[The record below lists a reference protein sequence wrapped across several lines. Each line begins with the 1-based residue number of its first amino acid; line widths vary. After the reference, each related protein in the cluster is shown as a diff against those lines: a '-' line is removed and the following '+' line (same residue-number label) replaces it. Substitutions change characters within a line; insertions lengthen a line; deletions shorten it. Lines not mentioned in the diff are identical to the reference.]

1 MNWIR
6 LNRKRRAIELRR
18 KRVAIERRLKTCEVS
33 KMRDLYTLKIENI
46 NILLQDMGFTAYPRK
61 G

>member
-18 KRVAIERRLKTCEVS
+18 KRVGMERKLKRCEVS

-46 NILLQDMGFTAYPRK
+46 NILLQDMGFIAYPRR